1 MRGHS
6 IIGLL
11 RRLLANRSGAAALE
25 FAIIAP
31 VFFAI
36 VFSTLEAGW
45 MMTQTMMLD
54 RAVDLT
60 VRSLRIGNQGAVS
73 HDAIRDRICNEAVII
88 GNCKKTLLVE
98 LIPLT
103 NLSVMPSDSSTCYNR
118 GAAVQPVVQFS
129 PGQRSQVVFIRACVI
144 IDPITPFIGL
154 GLALP
159 KDSSGGYR
167 MIAYTAFANEP

>member
-6 IIGLL
+6 LIGWL
-11 RRLLANRSGAAALE
+11 RRLRANRSGAAALE

-31 VFFAI
+31 IFFAI

-45 MMTQTMMLD
+45 LMTQTMMLD

-60 VRSLRIGNQGAVS
+60 VRGLRIGNAGPVT
-73 HDAIRDRICNEAVII
+73 HDAIRDRICDEVMLI
-88 GNCKKTLLVE
+88 GNCKTTLMVE
-98 LIPLT
+98 LIPIT
-103 NLSVMPSDSSTCYNR
+103 NLSVMPSNSSTCYNR
-118 GAAVQPVVQFS
+118 GATVQPVVQFT

-144 IDPITPFIGL
+144 VDPMTPFIGL

-159 KDSSGGYR
+159 KDASGGFR
-167 MIAYTAFANEP
+167 MVAYTAFANEP